1 MNNENKHT
9 KKFLPVWV
17 WVVVLIEIVLVLFFS
32 AGTMM
37 SPSKFIPGVVEMDY
51 VTQLYITRNITAVL
65 GLVLALLFRSHK
77 ALFVILIIRITTD
90 LWDVF
95 SVYAHDVEAIKS
107 SVPMVIGLLIV
118 IPLFVLRYLWKRIQL
133 EKK

>member
-51 VTQLYITRNITAVL
+51 VTQLYRTRNITAVL